1 MVITRAQ
8 LLQELM
14 PGINA
19 LFGLEYSRYSDEISE
34 KNFTVEV
41 DFEKEPDVVVLDN
54 KTIRSVP

>member
-1 MVITRAQ
+1 MAITRAQ

-14 PGINA
+14 PGLNA
-19 LFGLEYSRYSDEISE
+19 LFGIEYSKYSE